1 MSVVTLSSKYQI
13 VVPREIRERLR
24 LKPGQRLLIIEKNG
38 VIHLI
43 PQRPIREMRGF
54 IRGLDTEGS
63 REEGDRL

>member
-54 IRGLDTEGS
+54 IRGLDTEGL

>member
-54 IRGLDTEGS
+54 VKGLDVEGL
-63 REEGDRL
+63 REEGDRI

>member
-1 MSVVTLSSKYQI
+1 MGVVTLSSKYQI

-24 LKPGQRLLIIEKNG
+24 LRPGQRLLIIEKDG

-54 IRGLDTEGS
+54 IKGLNTEGL
-63 REEGDRL
+63 REEGDRI

>member
-54 IRGLDTEGS
+54 IRGLDTEGL
-63 REEGDRL
+63 REEGDRI

>member
-1 MSVVTLSSKYQI
+1 MGVVTLSSKYQI
-13 VVPREIRERLR
+13 VVPREIREKLR

-54 IRGLDTEGS
+54 IKGLDTEGL
-63 REEGDRL
+63 REEGDRI